1 MSRIGGGEWTH
12 QDKEG
17 WPSTGDKL
25 YTTLDV
31 YLVKI
36 INMINVS
43 MFEIRFFLLNLLT
56 IYLHY
61 IYFIYNILCVF
72 HMMNKNNKNMNN
84 NNNGTRRLV
93 DIFTVLVYLHGK
105 YFGM

>member
-1 MSRIGGGEWTH
+1 MLACS
-12 QDKEG
+12 
-17 WPSTGDKL
+17 KL
-25 YTTLDV
+25 G
-31 YLVKI
+31 
-36 INMINVS
+36 
-43 MFEIRFFLLNLLT
+43 FFAKPFDYISN
-56 IYLHY
+56 LHY